1 MSFVTCNSLPQ
12 LRLFLKFRRDTIS
25 ACELFIFKKLRN
37 WVSLSLSRKTPYFI
51 FDKSLMLGRTN
62 GFSWGSDKIEG
73 EEDEEAKVDVS
84 GHNFGTGS
92 RIQLL
97 YIL

>member
-1 MSFVTCNSLPQ
+1 
-12 LRLFLKFRRDTIS
+12 
-25 ACELFIFKKLRN
+25 
-37 WVSLSLSRKTPYFI
+37 
-51 FDKSLMLGRTN
+51 MLGRTN